1 MFPHIT
7 EFFITDRTRLFADT
21 MGIFK
26 QDTSIRFCTYF
37 HTIREF
43 LHPSNVLHLNQSIVC
58 FNEVHII
65 GLVKCL
71 NTIC

>member
-1 MFPHIT
+1 
-7 EFFITDRTRLFADT
+7 
-21 MGIFK
+21 
-26 QDTSIRFCTYF
+26 
-37 HTIREF
+37 
-43 LHPSNVLHLNQSIVC
+43 LHLNQSIVC